1 MARINMETLEK
12 AIAARAD
19 GTHAPEPVS
28 EVIARGRRGIFNL
41 FDKDR
46 SGRIDTFKLGACFSV
61 LGIEYN
67 ADLLKVLKV
76 VRLRHFATA
85 FQPQGLLSAVATPPT
100 PDMAHTQRHLCRCC
114 CATSTRTGTA
124 RSRCARSRWR
134 GAP

>member
-67 ADLLKVLKV
+67 ADLLKVGGAAAPLRRRFKPKDCSPSWPSRPRLTWHTSSLQV
-76 VRLRHFATA
+76 LLRHFDA
-85 FQPQGLLSAVATPPT
+85 
-100 PDMAHTQRHLCRCC
+100 DRN
-114 CATSTRTGTA
+114 GTLEV
-124 RSRCARSRWR
+124 RSRWR